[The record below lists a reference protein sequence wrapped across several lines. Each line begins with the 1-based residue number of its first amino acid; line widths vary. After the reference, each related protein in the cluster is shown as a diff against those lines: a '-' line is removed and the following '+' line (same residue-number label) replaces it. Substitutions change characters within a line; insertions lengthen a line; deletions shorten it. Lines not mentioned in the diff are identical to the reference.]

1 MVQMRWIDKVFSFFK
16 QSPLGPY
23 WNKSWDALSPS
34 EKGDRGERLALNYCK
49 KALGYRIVAKNWR
62 HHRGEIDLI
71 CLDKAC
77 LVFIEVRLRKA
88 MSLVY
93 GVQSISRKKKSLLRR
108 TALAYFNRLWA
119 GKRLQNFTLQE
130 CCFILIILLN
140 IPTSHYGRIKTP
152 IFRRFK

>member
-49 KALGYRIVAKNWR
+49 KELGYRIVAKNWR

-88 MSLVY
+88 MSLVS

-108 TALAYFNRLWA
+108 TALAYLNRI
-119 GKRLQNFTLQE
+119 QE
-130 CCFILIILLN
+130 RPKTYRFDIIS
-140 IPTSHYGRIKTP
+140 IAYGQAKDCKISHYRNVAL
-152 IFRRFK
+152 F